1 MENLQLTKEMKV
13 LFLQILK
20 AGEITTNDAESIK
33 KVLTEWGFLSAPIE
47 IVFRNFNETEKEKD
61 NG

>member
-20 AGEITTNDAESIK
+20 AGEISTNDAESIK

>member
-47 IVFRNFNETEKEKD
+47 IVFRNFNETEKD